1 MRNKQLVNSLFYV
14 LQDKELGVG
23 EIIHELK
30 EYGHSSRGR
39 SFTTQQIACILSKN
53 KLFVKSR
60 KNAKVTLWKTN
71 PSYEYIDVKR
81 EVGGTVLP
89 NCRKRNVVD

>member
-1 MRNKQLVNSLFYV
+1 MRNKQLVNSMFYV

-23 EIIHELK
+23 EIIHKLK
-30 EYGHSSRGR
+30 EHGHINRGR

-60 KNAKVTLWKTN
+60 KIAKVTLWKTN

-81 EVGGTVLP
+81 EVGGEILP
-89 NCRKRNVVD
+89 NWRIKNEK